1 MKVVQCPHCGS
12 SRLVTSP
19 VPKDVVVVLPCP
31 DCHEYVV
38 MYRNKVVALNR
49 AILDQGSREERKAH
63 IADIV
68 EVFLPRGIFSESME
82 EAGNDHDSAEDTD
95 EELDEEES
103 GLDSIEDP
111 ITQDEFDEFVHIQLH
126 KIDDPAY
133 FKKYFG

>member
-1 MKVVQCPHCGS
+1 MNVVQCPHCGS

-49 AILDQGSREERKAH
+49 AILDQGTREERKAH

-68 EVFLPRGIFSESME
+68 EVFLPRGIFSEAVE
-82 EAGNDHDSAEDTD
+82 EAAQDSDADDADDGYEDDQAEV
-95 EELDEEES
+95 
-103 GLDSIEDP
+103 GSIEDP

-126 KIDDPAY
+126 KIDDPVY
-133 FKKYFG
+133 FKKHFG